1 MGKQVIISISR
12 EYGSGGH
19 EIAKIRA
26 ERLGMAFYDRSM
38 LDEIAKAMN
47 TDVAELQK
55 YDEKPVNR
63 LLSRRV
69 GNHTNSFEE
78 IIAQIQFDYIQK
90 KAESGESFVVVGRCA
105 ETVLR
110 DYECLISVFVTGD
123 REQKVKR
130 VMEQYALSETEA
142 YSKMRRHDRSR
153 KQYHNRYSD
162 AKWGDSRYYDL
173 CINSSP
179 LGIDKTVSVLE
190 NYVKQRISI

>member
-19 EIAKIRA
+19 EIAKILA

>member
-19 EIAKIRA
+19 EIAKILA
-26 ERLGMAFYDRSM
+26 DRLEMAFYDRSM

-55 YDEKPVNR
+55 YDEKPANR

-78 IIAQIQFDYIQK
+78 IIAQIQFDYIRK

-130 VMEQYALSETEA
+130 VMEQYDLSEAEA
-142 YSKMRRHDRSR
+142 YAKMRRHDRSR

-190 NYVKQRISI
+190 NYVKQRISS

>member
-1 MGKQVIISISR
+1 MGEQLIISISR

-19 EIAKIRA
+19 EIAKILA

-55 YDEKPVNR
+55 YDEKPANR

-130 VMEQYALSETEA
+130 VMEQYDLSEAEA
-142 YSKMRRHDRSR
+142 YAKMRRHDRSR

-190 NYVKQRISI
+190 NYVKQRISS

>member
-19 EIAKIRA
+19 EIAKILA

-55 YDEKPVNR
+55 YDEKPANR

-78 IIAQIQFDYIQK
+78 IIAQIQFDYIRK
-90 KAESGESFVVVGRCA
+90 KLKVESHLLWLEGVQRQRHILRCKDMTEPENSIITDILIQNGETQDIMIYVLIVVR
-105 ETVLR
+105 
-110 DYECLISVFVTGD
+110 
-123 REQKVKR
+123 
-130 VMEQYALSETEA
+130 
-142 YSKMRRHDRSR
+142 
-153 KQYHNRYSD
+153 
-162 AKWGDSRYYDL
+162 
-173 CINSSP
+173 
-179 LGIDKTVSVLE
+179 
-190 NYVKQRISI
+190 

>member
-19 EIAKIRA
+19 EIAKILA
-26 ERLGMAFYDRSM
+26 DRLGMAFYDRLM

-78 IIAQIQFDYIQK
+78 IIAQIQFDYIRK

-110 DYECLISVFVTGD
+110 DYECLISVFVTGN

>member
-19 EIAKIRA
+19 EIAKILA

-55 YDEKPVNR
+55 YDEKPANR

-78 IIAQIQFDYIQK
+78 IIAQIQFDYIRK
-90 KAESGESFVVVGRCA
+90 KLKVESHLLWLEACA
-105 ETVLR
+105 
-110 DYECLISVFVTGD
+110 
-123 REQKVKR
+123 
-130 VMEQYALSETEA
+130 ETEA
-142 YSKMRRHDRSR
+142 YSKMQRHDRTR

-162 AKWGDSRYYDL
+162 TKWGDSRYYDL